1 MNNEKY
7 RKLTLW
13 LIAAWFVFTLS
24 ASALHLFQTP
34 PTAPPLPFGLAVLT
48 PVLVFLAWFRISPG
62 FRAFALSLDP
72 GILTMVQS
80 WRIAGF
86 VFLALYAYGV
96 LPGGFALPAGW
107 GDIAIGLTAPLVSLK
122 LASRS
127 HRMAFI
133 GWQILGIVDLV
144 TAIGSGTMS
153 QIISRSQITT
163 APMTV
168 LPLSLIPTFAV
179 PLFLILHIICI
190 AQARRW
196 QETVHARGSE
206 PLPSSAV

>member
-1 MNNEKY
+1 
-7 RKLTLW
+7 
-13 LIAAWFVFTLS
+13 
-24 ASALHLFQTP
+24 
-34 PTAPPLPFGLAVLT
+34 
-48 PVLVFLAWFRISPG
+48 
-62 FRAFALSLDP
+62 
-72 GILTMVQS
+72 
-80 WRIAGF
+80 
-86 VFLALYAYGV
+86 
-96 LPGGFALPAGW
+96 
-107 GDIAIGLTAPLVSLK
+107 
-122 LASRS
+122 
-127 HRMAFI
+127 MAFI

-153 QIISRSQITT
+153 QIISRSQVTT

-196 QETVHARGSE
+196 QESVHARGGE

>member
-48 PVLVFLAWFRISPG
+48 PVLVFLVWFRISPG
-62 FRAFALSLDP
+62 FRTFALSLDP
-72 GILTMVQS
+72 GILTMIQS

-96 LPGGFALPAGW
+96 LPGAFALPAGW

-153 QIISRSQITT
+153 QIISRSQVTT

-196 QETVHARGSE
+196 QEPVHARGGE

>member
-48 PVLVFLAWFRISPG
+48 PVLVFLAWLRISPG
-62 FRAFALSLDP
+62 FRAFALSLNP
-72 GILTMVQS
+72 GTLTMVQS

-86 VFLALYAYGV
+86 VFLALYSYGI

-107 GDIAIGLTAPLVSLK
+107 GDVAIGVTAPLVSLK

-127 HRMAFI
+127 HRTAFI
-133 GWQILGIVDLV
+133 VWQILGITDLV

-179 PLFLILHIICI
+179 PLFLMLHIICI

-196 QETVHARGSE
+196 QEPVHARGGE
-206 PLPSSAV
+206 PLPSSAA